1 MISEDEIDRVLDWL
15 VKNATPAAKARA
27 DRVYLEEWKRSQK
40 AILMKKSGEE
50 TAAAQER
57 EALANPEY
65 LKTLEAL
72 RDAVAEDERFRWL
85 VTSAEAKIEVWR
97 TQNANQRAQS
107 KVG

>member
-1 MISEDEIDRVLDWL
+1 MIQEEEIDKVLEWL

-27 DRVYLEEWKRSQK
+27 DRIYLEEWKKSQK

-72 RDAVAEDERFRWL
+72 RDAVVEDERFRWL
-85 VTSAEAKIEVWR
+85 ITSAEAKIEVWR
-97 TQNANQRAQS
+97 SQQANQRAQGR
-107 KVG
+107 VQ